1 MTCSWVSSR
10 LAGYLDGELNSSES
24 RAIRTHL
31 HDCDGC
37 RAEFEAYEQV
47 KRCLAETAACEPPDG
62 FEERLVSTVFAH
74 ESAPA
79 RRRLTLV
86 WAGCL
91 AFAIAFAGAS
101 VWLRSGRER
110 QIEAGEQIA
119 RSNFELA
126 RDQAYSDGA
135 DPFYGPTAVLT
146 TSHGRF

>member
-1 MTCSWVSSR
+1 MTCNWVSSK
-10 LAGYLDGELNSSES
+10 LATYLDGELNSNES
-24 RAIRTHL
+24 RMIRTHL
-31 HDCDGC
+31 HDCDTC
-37 RAEFEAYEQV
+37 RAEFEAYERV
-47 KRCLAETAACEPPDG
+47 KRCLSEATACEPPEG
-62 FEERLVSTVFAH
+62 FEERLVATVFAK

-79 RRRLTLV
+79 RRRMTLV
-86 WAGCL
+86 WASGL

-110 QIEAGEQIA
+110 QIEAGEQMA

>member
-1 MTCSWVSSR
+1 MTCNWVSSR
-10 LAGYLDGELNSSES
+10 LAVYVDGELSPSES
-24 RAIRTHL
+24 RTMRTHL
-31 HDCDGC
+31 HDCDAC
-37 RAEFEAYEQV
+37 RAEFEAYERV
-47 KRCLAETAACEPPDG
+47 KRFLAETTCEPPADL
-62 FEERLVSTVFAH
+62 EERLVAAVFAH

-86 WAGCL
+86 WAGGL

-101 VWLRSGRER
+101 VWLRSGQER

-146 TSHGRF
+146 TSHGRL